1 MLTSGGSSPPL
12 AAAPPRSNGGGGADS
27 AALQWLLSFR
37 LSDVLF
43 LLLGCCAL
51 LVTLRS
57 ATDYELRVAWSGA
70 PVRLAGTEAE
80 TGNSG
85 GAGQWRPPPL
95 VADVDGDGR
104 NGPPLSGHALRS
116 VASSF
121 SSPPHAAAPL
131 CPSAVWSGAEVVV
144 VGPDLVSVRVLGAS
158 GGSRSGSSFSALSS
172 GAPSL
177 SELWSVRAPASAA
190 LPFVDRIVHVESGY
204 IDPYDAQRQRTQVL
218 VAVTAAKEVLCFDTR
233 TRQLLW
239 SRRAGTQAG
248 ESAEEEEVAAESEG
262 GAADAAVVVDASDV
276 SVLINPHPMRVNDSG
291 VVVVGVRVRGSG
303 HFSHFA
309 FSGRSGA
316 LRWRHDA
323 ADFVAA
329 ASRSV
334 SSARLVHE
342 QHDVHT
348 GEVEW
353 RNFRAAFLAALPH
366 RWASA
371 RDTRLDLVQVSP
383 PQRQGAL
390 GTAQAERAAAS
401 SSRRAAASI
410 SAALP
415 MSALSVAASA
425 RWAHDDAE
433 HLPHPNA
440 IMAHTREGLE
450 LLSFY
455 TGRPLA
461 HLALQSGPLHADL
474 NGDGVVD
481 HVHLVQG
488 AAAAGGADDA
498 AASSW
503 MSPFAP
509 CTAVV
514 SSGIPPSSPLFNVSG
529 LCSGGFERL
538 LARGWAL
545 GAHGIRAQGA
555 AAVPSVVGGIPVTQS
570 LQGRRH
576 LRLAGQSR
584 VAGSGP
590 RRRSP
595 RSRNP
600 NPLVPAAETVG
611 DGSTQSA
618 EDGTEEEADEVEG
631 EGEQQPGSPAAD
643 SRDISGAES
652 EWVAAPLLL
661 PPAVASAGISA
672 PSSAAL
678 VSYFLSSTGLL
689 TAVDG
694 RGRKLFSTRT
704 RASTRGSAAPAHQRL
719 LRYDVKTDHSM
730 VSRTSPTAA
739 RSALCLTLSAPRSAP
754 AVCTHSPTLRGAS

>member
-1 MLTSGGSSPPL
+1 M
-12 AAAPPRSNGGGGADS
+12 GA
-27 AALQWLLSFR
+27 
-37 LSDVLF
+37 
-43 LLLGCCAL
+43 
-51 LVTLRS
+51 
-57 ATDYELRVAWSGA
+57 
-70 PVRLAGTEAE
+70 
-80 TGNSG
+80 
-85 GAGQWRPPPL
+85 
-95 VADVDGDGR
+95 
-104 NGPPLSGHALRS
+104 
-116 VASSF
+116 
-121 SSPPHAAAPL
+121 
-131 CPSAVWSGAEVVV
+131 
-144 VGPDLVSVRVLGAS
+144 DLVSVRVLGVSLAS
-158 GGSRSGSSFSALSS
+158 ST
-172 GAPSL
+172 APPL
-177 SELWSVRAPASAA
+177 SELWTVRAPASAA
-190 LPFVDRIVHVESGY
+190 LPFVHRIVHVGCGY
-204 IDPYDAQRQRTQVL
+204 IDPYDAQRQRAQVL
-218 VAVTAAKEVLCFDTR
+218 VAVTAARDVLCFDTR

-239 SRRAGTQAG
+239 SRRAATQAT
-248 ESAEEEEVAAESEG
+248 ESGDEGEEVTAESEA

-276 SVLINPHPMRVNDSG
+276 SVLVNPHPMRVNDTG

-334 SSARLVHE
+334 SSARLLHE

-371 RDTRLDLVQVSP
+371 RDTRLELVQVSP

-390 GTAQAERAAAS
+390 GTAQAERAVAS

-461 HLALQSGPLHADL
+461 HLALQSGQLHADL

-481 HVHLVQG
+481 HVHLVHG
-488 AAAAGGADDA
+488 PGSAGGADEASTERAD
-498 AASSW
+498 ASSW

-555 AAVPSVVGGIPVTQS
+555 ATAPSVIGGIPVTQS

-584 VAGSGP
+584 VVGSGP

-595 RSRNP
+595 RSRRP
-600 NPLVPAAETVG
+600 HPFVAAAETLG
-611 DGSTQSA
+611 DGSTQSP
-618 EDGTEEEADEVEG
+618 EDETEEEVDDAEG
-631 EGEQQPGSPAAD
+631 EGEQQPESPAAD
-643 SRDISGAES
+643 SHDAGGAER
-652 EWVAAPLLL
+652 EWVTAPLLL
-661 PPAVASAGISA
+661 PPAVAHPGISA

-704 RASTRGSAAPAHQRL
+704 RTSTRGPAAPAHQRL
-719 LRYDVKTDHSM
+719 LRYDVKADHSM
-730 VSRTSPTAA
+730 VGCTPPRAQRPSNTQRTDLRLSDLHSHTPACRGGADPGGRLCGCGAHARLGARLQSPASCAAA
-739 RSALCLTLSAPRSAP
+739 RDERPAL
-754 AVCTHSPTLRGAS
+754 GGGQGG